1 MNIGD
6 RLKKL
11 RKELDL
17 TQSAFA
23 SRIGSVQNTITGYE
37 SGRRNPSAQV
47 IALISREFNVN
58 EEWLTNGTGEMFM
71 SNTSDELETLAKK
84 YNLSTS
90 DRIFIEKYV
99 NLKPGSRDV
108 IVDFILDVASAISSS
123 QIGKASDSSEL
134 DIDEETEKYR
144 RQLELQKKAEE
155 ESSLSFGG
163 NTEGNNE
170 MHA

>member
-23 SRIGSVQNTITGYE
+23 ARIGSVQNTITGYE

-58 EEWLTNGTGEMFM
+58 EEWLLDGTGEMFI
-71 SNTSDELETLAKK
+71 SDTNDELEALSRK
-84 YNLSTS
+84 YNLSAS
-90 DRIFIEKYV
+90 DQLFVEKYV
-99 NLKPGSRDV
+99 NLKPGSREA
-108 IVDFILDVASAISSS
+108 IMNFILDVASALSGSETKPSSGS
-123 QIGKASDSSEL
+123 AEL
-134 DIDEETEKYR
+134 DIDAEVAEYR
-144 RQLELQKKAEE
+144 RQLELQKKAEDGSSASCTSNENE
-155 ESSLSFGG
+155 EHKK
-163 NTEGNNE
+163 E
-170 MHA
+170 A